1 MKIIIK
7 ILCTLLLGVVV
18 FSSCTKTPM
27 ACCSVPETGT
37 IGQSISF
44 NSTCSTNASKY
55 KWDFGDGTST
65 TEANPTHIYT
75 TAGTYTVKLMAMS
88 SNESKMSE
96 TSKTIKIQ

>member
-1 MKIIIK
+1 MKTIIK
-7 ILCTLLLGVVV
+7 TLCILLIGVIA
-18 FSSCTKTPM
+18 FSGCTKTPM
-27 ACCSVPETGT
+27 ACCSLPETGT

-44 NSTCSTNASKY
+44 NSTCSTNSSKY
-55 KWDFGDGTST
+55 KWDFGDGAT
-65 TEANPTHIYT
+65 TTDANPTHIYN